1 MIEIYLPRLTLNTLL
16 LASSFSFSIVLSLS
30 KCCFF
35 SPSCEEAKAAKAAAA
50 EEASANA
57 PDSVAPAT
65 DAEGAVEASADN
77 DDEEEPKMVKQG
89 SLVHREDEDVPLDHI
104 EHVLCAENHGCPR
117 ALCCD
122 CGADDKCK
130 PHQVCF
136 KINKGQD
143 YDGDGEIECAEK
155 CDIRP
160 APGCIIYGLTFC
172 CFCQLCCYCCKVS
185 AFEEKRSFFVSQC
198 FAPTSS
204 LTPHTPHFFRFA
216 RTHSHTLAHTRTYT
230 HALTHTHARAI
241 HSQSPIEKEK
251 CWRKGAVRYYIEYC
265 REQVCPR
272 NNRPDIEVCTC
283 FKGCLRAWTYHF
295 GSILVGAFLIAIV
308 QTARVVMLYV
318 EKQVKATMGKKK
330 GKVREERKGKDG
342 AHVQRNA
349 LLLSHVYPISR
360 ARFLS
365 LSLSSLSSLS
375 LSLSLSLS
383 SLSLSL
389 SLLAF
394 SLQVVE
400 YIFKVIQGI
409 LWVFEQCLKFITAN
423 TYIMVAMRDLGFARA
438 SASAFGLLL
447 SNVFVLGLVKIFS
460 FVVILIG
467 KIIVVSLS
475 VGIALL
481 WMQFD
486 PIFSYD
492 GLRPLNGTLFQGK
505 CV

>member
-1 MIEIYLPRLTLNTLL
+1 MP
-16 LASSFSFSIVLSLS
+16 SSFL
-30 KCCFF
+30 
-35 SPSCEEAKAAKAAAA
+35 
-50 EEASANA
+50 
-57 PDSVAPAT
+57 T
-65 DAEGAVEASADN
+65 
-77 DDEEEPKMVKQG
+77 
-89 SLVHREDEDVPLDHI
+89 
-104 EHVLCAENHGCPR
+104 
-117 ALCCD
+117 
-122 CGADDKCK
+122 
-130 PHQVCF
+130 
-136 KINKGQD
+136 
-143 YDGDGEIECAEK
+143 
-155 CDIRP
+155 
-160 APGCIIYGLTFC
+160 CIPY
-172 CFCQLCCYCCKVS
+172 
-185 AFEEKRSFFVSQC
+185 R
-198 FAPTSS
+198 
-204 LTPHTPHFFRFA
+204 
-216 RTHSHTLAHTRTYT
+216 
-230 HALTHTHARAI
+230 ARA
-241 HSQSPIEKEK
+241 S
-251 CWRKGAVRYYIEYC
+251 
-265 REQVCPR
+265 
-272 NNRPDIEVCTC
+272 
-283 FKGCLRAWTYHF
+283 
-295 GSILVGAFLIAIV
+295 
-308 QTARVVMLYV
+308 
-318 EKQVKATMGKKK
+318 
-330 GKVREERKGKDG
+330 
-342 AHVQRNA
+342 
-349 LLLSHVYPISR
+349 
-360 ARFLS
+360 
-365 LSLSSLSSLS
+365 S